1 MAARR
6 TLDEAIAA
14 TARDLATLGGA
25 VDPRREAE
33 ALAGACLGCGRAGLV
48 TRGDHPL
55 DPPLDDILR
64 HWTRRRAAGEPLAY
78 IVGHREFWTLR
89 LAVTPAVLVPRPD
102 TELLVERA
110 LALAPPRATPDH
122 APTLLDLGTGSG
134 AIALAIA
141 SEQRDWKIVAT
152 DRSNAALDV
161 AQLNA
166 RTHQLLQVEFVQG
179 DWFAPLAGR
188 RFDVIVSNPP
198 YVAADDPALCADSL
212 RAEPRGALTPG
223 PDALAALAAII
234 AGAPD
239 HLEPGGWLA
248 LEHGSTQSGQVAE
261 RLVARGFGHVRS
273 HADLAGHQRVTEGQ
287 WTR

>member
-1 MAARR
+1 MTARQ

-14 TARDLATLGGA
+14 TARALATLGSDI
-25 VDPRREAE
+25 DPRREAE
-33 ALAGACLGCGRAGLV
+33 ALAAACLGCGRAGLV
-48 TRGDHPL
+48 TRGEFPL
-55 DPPLDDILR
+55 DPPLGDILQ

-89 LAVTPAVLVPRPD
+89 LAVTPAVLVPRPE

-110 LALAPPRATPDH
+110 LALAAPCATAGH
-122 APTLLDLGTGSG
+122 APALLDLGTGSG
-134 AIALAIA
+134 AVALAIA
-141 SEQRDWKIVAT
+141 SEQRGWKIVAT
-152 DRSNAALDV
+152 DRSAAALDV

-166 RTHQLLQVEFVQG
+166 RTHQLLKVEFVLG

-198 YVAADDPALCADSL
+198 YVAADDPALLADSL
-212 RAEPRGALTPG
+212 RAEPRQALTPG
-223 PDALAALAAII
+223 PDALAAIAAIV

-248 LEHGSTQSGQVAE
+248 LEHGCAQAGEVAE

-273 HADLAGHQRVTEGQ
+273 HADLAGQQRVTEGQ
-287 WTR
+287 WPR